1 MDPGALEE
9 QRKLIHGLS
18 PHLVDET
25 CDTQMSRR
33 KGVMNENKEPGVEEV
48 DDPEVFEQ
56 EPPAFEPHDPTDG
69 NYKSRPKWLVPV
81 IAAVVVVVVA
91 VAGLVGWRVFE
102 SRRHDAALD
111 SCTQA
116 VKTLQGRTGSGH
128 MAHYREAAGIK
139 ADQVKDAKTV
149 LAMARSVKDAEGLK
163 RQTVQCKASMST
175 ADLNAEAG
183 KARRIDGRFAVV
195 AKSAKAVLASR
206 DAKVL
211 DDAKAALDGKKGEA
225 SRLLADSDGKVA
237 DNATRDGLQKAIGQA
252 GRVRSN
258 KAKAYQDAVNALQ
271 AAIDQVNASVQAKSQ
286 ADQQA
291 AAQAAQAQAAQQA
304 PAPQQAAPS
313 NNGGRGGYTP
323 SYRPSINRGGGGYT
337 PAPAPAPAAPSAPQG
352 GGGSGIN
359 WDQWVQDHQTP
370 SQCHAGGSCPI
381 G

>member
-1 MDPGALEE
+1 MEDQEDEGTMDLQSVSDPVE
-9 QRKLIHGLS
+9 
-18 PHLVDET
+18 DEA
-25 CDTQMSRR
+25 SA
-33 KGVMNENKEPGVEEV
+33 
-48 DDPEVFEQ
+48 
-56 EPPAFEPHDPTDG
+56 PPAIVPEDGGDPSDG
-69 NYKSRPKWLVPV
+69 KPRPKWLVPV

-116 VKTLQGRTGSGH
+116 VKTLQGKTSSGH
-128 MAHYREAAGIK
+128 MAQYREAAGIK

-149 LAMARSVKDAEGLK
+149 LAMARSVKNAEGLK
-163 RQTVQCKASMST
+163 RQTVQCKASMSA

-195 AKSAKAVLASR
+195 AKAAKAVLASR

-237 DNATRDGLQKAIGQA
+237 DNATRDGLQKAIDQA
-252 GRVRSN
+252 GQVKSG

-291 AAQAAQAQAAQQA
+291 AVQAAQAAQAQAAQQQ
-304 PAPQQAAPS
+304 PAQQQTAPS
-313 NNGGRGGYTP
+313 YRGGGGYTP
-323 SYRPSINRGGGGYT
+323 SYRPSINRGGGGGWSV
-337 PAPAPAPAAPSAPQG
+337 PAPAQQSAPSTPNG
-352 GGGSGIN
+352 GGYNPGVEDWMNSTGHPVCQQGQACGI
-359 WDQWVQDHQTP
+359 
-370 SQCHAGGSCPI
+370 G
-381 G
+381 

>member
-1 MDPGALEE
+1 
-9 QRKLIHGLS
+9 
-18 PHLVDET
+18 
-25 CDTQMSRR
+25 
-33 KGVMNENKEPGVEEV
+33 MNENKEPGVEKV

-116 VKTLQGRTGSGH
+116 VKAVQGKTSSGH
-128 MAHYREAAGIK
+128 MAQYREAAGIK

-149 LAMARSVKDAEGLK
+149 LAMARSVKNAEGLK

-183 KARRIDGRFAVV
+183 KARKIDSRFAVV

-237 DNATRDGLQKAIGQA
+237 DNATRDGLQKAIDQA
-252 GRVRSN
+252 GQVKSN
-258 KAKAYQDAVNALQ
+258 KAKAYQDAANALQ

-291 AAQAAQAQAAQQA
+291 AAQAAQAQAAQQ
-304 PAPQQAAPS
+304 PAQQQTAPS
-313 NNGGRGGYTP
+313 YRGGGGYTP
-323 SYRPSINRGGGGYT
+323 SYRPSVNRGGGGGGYT
-337 PAPAPAPAAPSAPQG
+337 PAPAPAAPPAPQG

>member
-1 MDPGALEE
+1 
-9 QRKLIHGLS
+9 
-18 PHLVDET
+18 
-25 CDTQMSRR
+25 
-33 KGVMNENKEPGVEEV
+33 MNENKEPGVEEV

-116 VKTLQGRTGSGH
+116 VKTLQGKTSAGQLGLQ
-128 MAHYREAAGIK
+128 YREAAGIK

-149 LAMARSVKDAEGLK
+149 LAMARSVKNAEGLK
-163 RQTVQCKASMST
+163 RQTVQCKASMSA

-195 AKSAKAVLASR
+195 AKAAKAVLASQ

-237 DNATRDGLQKAIGQA
+237 DNATRDGLQKAIDQA
-252 GRVRSN
+252 GQVRSG
-258 KAKAYQDAVNALQ
+258 KAKAYQDAANALQ

-291 AAQAAQAQAAQQA
+291 AAQAAQQSQPAQQ
-304 PAPQQAAPS
+304 QTAPS
-313 NNGGRGGYTP
+313 YRGGGGYTP
-323 SYRPSINRGGGGYT
+323 SYRPSVNRGGGGGGYT
-337 PAPAPAPAAPSAPQG
+337 PAPAPAAPSAPQG

>member
-69 NYKSRPKWLVPV
+69 NYKSRTKWLVPV

-116 VKTLQGRTGSGH
+116 VKTLQGKTSSDR
-128 MAHYREAAGIK
+128 MAQYREAAGIK

-163 RQTVQCKASMST
+163 RQTVQCKVSMST

-195 AKSAKAVLASR
+195 AKAAKAVLASR
-206 DAKVL
+206 DARAL

-225 SRLLADSDGKVA
+225 SRLLTDSDGKVA
-237 DNATRDGLQKAIGQA
+237 DNATRDGLQKAIDQA
-252 GRVRSN
+252 GQVRSG
-258 KAKAYQDAVNALQ
+258 KAKAYQDAAHALQ

-291 AAQAAQAQAAQQA
+291 AARAAQQGQQQYA
-304 PAPQQAAPS
+304 AQQQAAPS
-313 NNGGRGGYTP
+313 Y
-323 SYRPSINRGGGGYT
+323 RGGGGYRPT
-337 PAPAPAPAAPSAPQG
+337 YRPSYNQGGGNGGGNAGGGVPTQTAPQG
-352 GGGSGIN
+352 GGSN
-359 WDQWVQDHQTP
+359 WRDRLKGNTTGGNGCNPD
-370 SQCHAGGSCPI
+370 GSCGI